1 MDEQNLSD
9 DNIATR
15 NALRDALKEC
25 RGAFVTVAVFSFV
38 VNLFILVLPIYMF
51 SVFTRVLSSFN
62 MATLAALFMMAM
74 FALFIQ
80 AIVDMARSYVFINV
94 GTFIDRRLGSRVLYA
109 SLTSA
114 LTRGKIKSI
123 DAVRQVTLFRSLL
136 TSPAM
141 FNMLDVPWIPIFMA
155 ILFILNF
162 NVGLIATFGALVLVL
177 LALAS
182 DWTTKSAMLQAN
194 KTIARSTKDVS
205 AAVRNSDVVQSMGL
219 TPVIVDRWHHDNEE
233 TIEFQ
238 NKASRR
244 AAIFAALTKF
254 FRMGVQ
260 MGVMTAAAMEIM
272 APGSTLG
279 PGSMMASVI
288 IVGRA
293 LMPLEAAVGNY
304 QSIFQMRDAYKSI
317 NEALDEMVDRPRST
331 VVPDDPKGALE
342 IENVT
347 YSVPGMERP
356 ILSNVNFRV
365 EPGEVIGVVGP
376 SAAGKTTLAN
386 LMVGLLKPTTGTARL
401 SGFDVFAWPS
411 EHLGRHIGY
420 LPQNVEL
427 LSGTVRDNIS
437 RLDPHATAESI
448 MAAAEKAGLAPVIQN
463 LPEEFDT
470 DVGDQ
475 GSLLSGG
482 QRQRVALARAMYKDP
497 HLLILDEPN
506 AHLDRD
512 GDEALKNAIL
522 NAKARNAMVLV
533 IAHRPNVLQF
543 VDKVLILSNG
553 SVQKFTDRENVI
565 VPVRDDQRKRVT
577 NQATET
583 SKQAADD
590 KTPAS
595 SEETA

>member
-1 MDEQNLSD
+1 MNEQNLSD
-9 DNIATR
+9 DNTATR

-51 SVFTRVLSSFN
+51 AVFTRVLSSFN
-62 MATLAALFMMAM
+62 MATLAALFLMAM

-114 LTRGKIKSI
+114 LTRGKIKST
-123 DAVRQVTLFRSLL
+123 DAVRQVTLFRTLL
-136 TSPAM
+136 TSPAI

-177 LALAS
+177 LAIAS
-182 DWTTKSAMLQAN
+182 DWTTKSAMLKAN
-194 KTIARSTKDVS
+194 ETMTRSNKGML

-219 TPVIVDRWHHDNEE
+219 TPVVVDRWHHANEE

-272 APGSTLG
+272 VPGSTLG

-304 QSIFQMRDAYKSI
+304 QTIFQIRDSYKSI
-317 NEALDEMVDRPRST
+317 NNALDEMVDRPRST
-331 VVPDDPKGALE
+331 VVPDEPKGALE

-347 YSVPGMERP
+347 YSVPSMERP
-356 ILSNVNFRV
+356 ILSNVSFRV
-365 EPGEVIGVVGP
+365 EPGQVIGIVGA

-386 LMVGLLKPTTGTARL
+386 IVIGLLKPTIGTVRL
-401 SGFDVFAWPS
+401 SGFDVYAWPS

-437 RLDPHATAESI
+437 RLDPNATVDGI
-448 MAAAEKAGLAPVIQN
+448 MMAADKAGLAPVIQN
-463 LPEEFDT
+463 LPKEFDT

-482 QRQRVALARAMYKDP
+482 QRQRVALARAMYNDP
-497 HLLILDEPN
+497 HLLVLDEPN

-522 NAKARNAMVLV
+522 DAKARNAMVLV
-533 IAHRPNVLQF
+533 IAHRPNILQV

-553 SVQKFTDRENVI
+553 TVQKFTDRENVLL
-565 VPVRDDQRKRVT
+565 PVRDDQPKRVA
-577 NQATET
+577 NQPPET
-583 SKQAADD
+583 VHQADAGS
-590 KTPAS
+590 TPAS

>member
-1 MDEQNLSD
+1 MNEQNLSD
-9 DNIATR
+9 DNTATR

-51 SVFTRVLSSFN
+51 AVFTRVLSSFN
-62 MATLAALFMMAM
+62 MATLAALFLMAM

-114 LTRGKIKSI
+114 LTRGKIKST
-123 DAVRQVTLFRSLL
+123 DAVRQVTLFRTLL
-136 TSPAM
+136 TSPAI

-177 LALAS
+177 LAIAS
-182 DWTTKSAMLQAN
+182 DWTTKSAMLKAN
-194 KTIARSTKDVS
+194 ETMTRSNKGML

-219 TPVIVDRWHHDNEE
+219 TPVVVDRWHHANEE

-272 APGSTLG
+272 VPGSTLG

-304 QSIFQMRDAYKSI
+304 QTIFQIRDSYKSI
-317 NEALDEMVDRPRST
+317 NNALDEMVDRPRST
-331 VVPDDPKGALE
+331 VVPDEPKGALE

-347 YSVPGMERP
+347 YSVPSMERP
-356 ILSNVNFRV
+356 ILSNVSFRV
-365 EPGEVIGVVGP
+365 EPGQVIGIVGA

-386 LMVGLLKPTTGTARL
+386 IVIGLLKPTIGTVRL
-401 SGFDVFAWPS
+401 SGFDVYAWPS

-437 RLDPHATAESI
+437 RLDPNATVDGI
-448 MAAAEKAGLAPVIQN
+448 MMAADKAGLAPVIQN
-463 LPEEFDT
+463 LPKEFDT

-482 QRQRVALARAMYKDP
+482 QRQRVALARAMYNDP
-497 HLLILDEPN
+497 HLLVLDEPN

-522 NAKARNAMVLV
+522 DAKARNAMVLV
-533 IAHRPNVLQF
+533 IAHRPNILQV
-543 VDKVLILSNG
+543 VDKVLILSSG
-553 SVQKFTDRENVI
+553 TVQKFTDRENVL
-565 VPVRDDQRKRVT
+565 VPVRDDQPKRVANQPPET
-577 NQATET
+577 ANQADAG
-583 SKQAADD
+583 S
-590 KTPAS
+590 TPAS

>member
-1 MDEQNLSD
+1 MNEQHLSD
-9 DNIATR
+9 SNIATR
-15 NALRDALKEC
+15 NALRDALREC

-62 MATLAALFMMAM
+62 MATLAALFLMAM

-80 AIVDMARSYVFINV
+80 AIVDMARSFVFINV

-123 DAVRQVTLFRSLL
+123 DAVRQVTLFRTLL

-162 NVGLIATFGALVLVL
+162 NVGLIATFGAIILVL

-182 DWTTKSAMLQAN
+182 DWTTKSSMLRAN
-194 KTIARSTKDVS
+194 ETLGQSSKEVS

-219 TPVIVDRWHHDNEE
+219 TPVVVDRWHHANEE

-238 NKASRR
+238 NRASRR
-244 AAIFAALTKF
+244 GAIFAALTKF

-272 APGSTLG
+272 VPGSSLG

-304 QSIFQMRDAYKSI
+304 QSIFQMRDAYSSI
-317 NEALDEMVDRPRST
+317 NEALNEMVDRPRST
-331 VVPDDPKGALE
+331 VVPDDPKGRLE

-347 YSVPGMERP
+347 YSVPEMERP
-356 ILSNVNFRV
+356 ILSNVNFHV
-365 EPGEVIGVVGP
+365 EPGEVIGIVGP

-386 LMVGLLKPTTGTARL
+386 IIIGLQKPTTGAVRL

-411 EHLGRHIGY
+411 EHLGKHIGY

-427 LSGTVRDNIS
+427 LSGTVRENIS
-437 RLDPHATAESI
+437 RLDPNATVENI
-448 MAAAEKAGLAPVIQN
+448 MKAADKAGLAPVIKN
-463 LPEEFDT
+463 LPKEFDT

-482 QRQRVALARAMYKDP
+482 QRQRVALARAMYNEP
-497 HLLILDEPN
+497 LLLVLDEPN
-506 AHLDRD
+506 AHLDRE

-522 NAKARNAMVLV
+522 DAKARKAMVLV
-533 IAHRPNVLQF
+533 IAHRPNVLKF

-553 SVQKFTDRENVI
+553 TVQKFTDRENVI
-565 VPVRDDQRKRVT
+565 VPVSDEKRKQIG
-577 NQATET
+577 NQATEIT
-583 SKQAADD
+583 NGPGDD

-595 SEETA
+595 SGQTS